1 MTIQERKVGDVTV
14 LAIDGR
20 ISASSPERLL
30 AATVR
35 TLLQQDRNRILV
47 NMQNVPYIDST
58 GLAEIVEAYHTTTR
72 RGGALKLAHLTP
84 HVRELLTV
92 TMLLTV
98 FEVFESEAAGLAS
111 FGPGRREPQQTS

>member
-1 MTIQERKVGDVTV
+1 MTRERVVTIQERTAGNVTI
-14 LAIDGR
+14 LDIEGR

-30 AATVR
+30 GAAVR
-35 TLLQQDRNRILV
+35 ALLQRKRTQILL
-47 NMQNVPYIDST
+47 NLQQVPYIDST

-98 FEVFESEAAGLAS
+98 LDVFDSETDALAS
-111 FGPGRREPQQTS
+111 FGPAAT